1 MFLIISTWLN
11 QTRMSAGDLSCCD
24 WFEAE
29 ADLHIRGSMFTKWAR
44 LCRVSNPWFW
54 LVNSCA
60 LFTI

>member
-29 ADLHIRGSMFTKWAR
+29 ADLHIRGSMFTK
-44 LCRVSNPWFW
+44 
-54 LVNSCA
+54 
-60 LFTI
+60 